1 MVRAVVKCLQSVVT
15 TLQHIHQNSG
25 DLSSEAGGLLL
36 TFQDRKSILLLFAVK
51 EVLNPVCKL
60 APKLQHENGALC
72 DIPDSIATVKNRFS
86 EIIEDKEYLED
97 AAKYIQEFGFAVLDS
112 SKMTDRDVHN
122 KLVAPYIKVLS
133 GTIEQRFN
141 DLTTKMCY
149 ATSIFDPKKVKDDRS
164 YGAPEIVHLASL
176 HSSLSQSHLQDE
188 WKMFRN
194 YLKVQV
200 VKEPCLSGRHS
211 SETSYMCS

>member
-1 MVRAVVKCLQSVVT
+1 MTQNCPQFIQPGDTRWTSHYKAVRAVVKCLQSVVT
-15 TLQHIHQNSG
+15 TLQHIHQDSG

-72 DIPDSIATVKNRFS
+72 DIPDSIATDKNRFS

-122 KLVAPYIKVLS
+122 
-133 GTIEQRFN
+133 
-141 DLTTKMCY
+141 
-149 ATSIFDPKKVKDDRS
+149 
-164 YGAPEIVHLASL
+164 
-176 HSSLSQSHLQDE
+176 
-188 WKMFRN
+188 
-194 YLKVQV
+194 
-200 VKEPCLSGRHS
+200 
-211 SETSYMCS
+211 